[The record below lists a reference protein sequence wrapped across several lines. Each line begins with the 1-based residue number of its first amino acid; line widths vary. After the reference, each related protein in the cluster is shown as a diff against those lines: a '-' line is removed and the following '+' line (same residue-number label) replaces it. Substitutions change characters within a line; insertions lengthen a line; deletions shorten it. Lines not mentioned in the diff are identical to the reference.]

1 MNGGRTCEIHEI
13 KTTAK
18 ISTYTVVCMVERDA
32 VVSVFHHFCYV
43 ILEEAGE
50 SHDDSGIGHMLLE
63 SPCSLA
69 LCSPS
74 LFTSYTD
81 TLLAK
86 QESIPLTP
94 DGDEEL

>member
-1 MNGGRTCEIHEI
+1 
-13 KTTAK
+13 
-18 ISTYTVVCMVERDA
+18 MVERDVA
-32 VVSVFHHFCYV
+32 FSVFHRFCDMT
-43 ILEEAGE
+43 LEEAGE

-74 LFTSYTD
+74 VFTSYTD
-81 TLLAK
+81 ALLAR